1 MFGTITSEMLIA
13 ILPEISLLVLIAVVF
28 VSELILPEPRR
39 GILAWITAGGLVLTF
54 AITLLYA
61 RPGAEPQQLW
71 GGMLRQDWLSFV
83 FKLLFLFSAFV
94 TTLLTINWQAVWR
107 KGEFYI
113 LLLTATMGMNLLA
126 ASSDLV
132 MLFLAIETVSIPLYV
147 MAGFMTGDDK
157 STEAGFKY
165 LLFGAVTTGV
175 MLYGLSLLYGFAGT
189 SNLYEMAAG
198 ITANNVPGPVLVGT
212 LLLILLGFGFKVA
225 LVPLHFWAPDVYEG
239 APTPVTA
246 FLSTA
251 SKAAGFVV
259 LIRVLLAAFPSVF
272 VDWQTMLAIAAVL
285 SMTVGNLVALSQ
297 RNIKRLLAYSSI
309 AHAGYAL
316 LGVAAGSELGVL
328 SVIYYFIAYAVTN
341 LAAFAVIIIVW
352 QKLGS
357 DEIEDYAGLSRRS
370 PMLALAMLLSFL
382 SLAGIP
388 PLGGF
393 IAKVLVF
400 AAAVDAG
407 LVWLAVLGVLNS
419 IIGLYYYLIVLKV
432 VYLSAPKDEQ
442 PVPIARP
449 HAFALVLSVV
459 LVLILGVVLS
469 PFYNWAAA
477 AAASLF

>member
-1 MFGTITSEMLIA
+1 MFGTITSEMLQA
-13 ILPEISLLVLIAVVF
+13 ILPEITLLVLIAIVLVI
-28 VSELILPEPRR
+28 ELLLPAHRR
-39 GILAWITAGGLVLTF
+39 GILAWITAGGLLVTF
-54 AITLLYA
+54 AITVLFSQ
-61 RPGAEPQQLW
+61 PGATPQELW
-71 GGMLRQDWLSFV
+71 GGMLRHDWLAFV
-83 FKLLFLFSAFV
+83 FKLLFIFTAFL
-94 TTLLTINWQAVWR
+94 TTLLTINWESIWR

-132 MLFLAIETVSIPLYV
+132 MLFIAIETVSIPLYV
-147 MAGFMTGDDK
+147 MSGFMTGDDK
-157 STEAGFKY
+157 SAEAGIKY

-189 SNLYEMAAG
+189 SNLYDIAAG
-198 ITANNVPGPVLVGT
+198 IAANQVPGPVLVGT

-239 APTPVTA
+239 SPTPVTA

-251 SKAAGFVV
+251 SKAAGFAV
-259 LIRVLLAAFPSVF
+259 LARVMIAAFPSVLA
-272 VDWQTMLAIAAVL
+272 DWQATLAIAAVL
-285 SMTVGNLVALSQ
+285 SMTVGNLIALAQ

-309 AHAGYAL
+309 AHAGYVL
-316 LGVAAGSELGVL
+316 LGVAAASELGVL
-328 SVIYYFIAYAVTN
+328 SVVYYLIAYAVTN
-341 LAAFAVIIIVW
+341 MAAFAVIIIVSH
-352 QKLGS
+352 KVGS

-393 IAKVLVF
+393 VAKVLVF

-432 VYLSAPKDEQ
+432 IYLNDPKDTQ
-442 PVPIARP
+442 PVPVARP
-449 HAFALVLSVV
+449 HSVALVVSVV
-459 LVLILGVVLS
+459 LVLVIGIVLS
-469 PFYNWAAA
+469 PFYSWASA